1 MELKPE
7 HLNQITCEFILFN
20 RQHIKFS
27 NRVIK
32 RKIVDNTGKE
42 VILYTKK
49 LSLNE
54 LIIFFNQVKSI
65 YVDGK
70 VVACRGCS
78 ELPLLV
84 SNHVYSKMKA
94 RQKLLKESKIRY
106 REWQKEEWKS
116 WRNEMFQYSK
126 KYKRV
131 SA

>member
-1 MELKPE
+1 
-7 HLNQITCEFILFN
+7 
-20 RQHIKFS
+20 
-27 NRVIK
+27 
-32 RKIVDNTGKE
+32 
-42 VILYTKK
+42 
-49 LSLNE
+49 
-54 LIIFFNQVKSI
+54 

-78 ELPLLV
+78 ELPLIV
-84 SNHVYSKMKA
+84 SNHVYSKMKV